1 MKLPFIDNKGFERL
15 PGEKP
20 SCSGAFRRTEI
31 DALLEKK
38 EKKVLGTAARFLQ
51 VPETEIVQIIPM
63 SSNVVGIVF
72 AQKEADLYEY
82 GDEDE

>member
-20 SCSGAFRRTEI
+20 SCSGAFKRAEI
-31 DALLEKK
+31 DTLLENK

-51 VPETEIVQIIPM
+51 VSETEIVQVIPM
-63 SSNVVGIVF
+63 SANVVGIVF
-72 AQKEADLYEY
+72 AQKELDLYEY
-82 GDEDE
+82 GDEDA

>member
-20 SCSGAFRRTEI
+20 SCSGAFKRAEI
-31 DALLEKK
+31 DTLLENK

-51 VPETEIVQIIPM
+51 VSETEIVQVIPM
-63 SSNVVGIVF
+63 SANVVSIVF
-72 AQKEADLYEY
+72 AQKEFDLYEY
-82 GDEDE
+82 GDIDE